1 MKKKLFIFLFVSIIA
16 LPLLSQSLPT
26 SYYTLLLRGGYGKG
40 DYGLENGTIKGS
52 IAYGAEFEY
61 AFFFH
66 KNVGIGIGTDF
77 QCIGST
83 GILNTSL
90 FWNDVIDTDG
100 EIYNHQVNL
109 SDWKEAQ
116 KAFYLEFPITLQTQF
131 NFSKS
136 LGLLLKAGA
145 AYSLMLKQKTSAEG
159 TIEHLGIYD
168 RWNLLLDI
176 PEYGFY
182 TEKKFNPKQTSS
194 YAHSCTLMF
203 SADMCFATFANID
216 FLCGIFAGLNIRKL
230 KTEHLPIGFRNDREG
245 NAVFHYFMNDYSTIL
260 NTDYVKNTMY
270 SYTIQLQLSVRFSQ
284 SHQGK
289 HKCNCYRY

>member
-26 SYYTLLLRGGYGKG
+26 SYYTLLLRGGYGKS

-100 EIYNHQVNL
+100 ERYNHQLNL
-109 SDWKEAQ
+109 YDWRERQ
-116 KAFYLEFPITLQTQF
+116 TAFYLEFPVTLQTQF
-131 NFSKS
+131 RFSPS
-136 LGLLLKAGA
+136 CGLLLKAGA
-145 AYSLMLKQKTSAEG
+145 AYALMLTQKTSAYG
-159 TIEHLGIYD
+159 TIEHLGNYD
-168 RWNLLLDI
+168 RWYLMLDI

-182 TEKKFNPKQTSS
+182 IEKDFKPKYNFNNVHS
-194 YAHSCTLMF
+194 YTLIF
-203 SADMCFATFANID
+203 SADMCFATRSNIE
-216 FLCGIFAGLNIRKL
+216 FLCGLYAGLNIRNL
-230 KTEHLPIGFRNDREG
+230 KTQHSPLGFRNDREG
-245 NAVFHYFMNDYSTIL
+245 SAVFHYFMNDYSTIL

-270 SYTIQLQLSVRFSQ
+270 SYSIQLQLGIRFSQ
-284 SHQGK
+284 NHYRK
-289 HKCNCYRY
+289 HKCNCYKY